1 MQAGQL
7 NEIITIYIPIHTK
20 NEYGEV
26 VEEWKKHTSTKANI
40 TYSGGNRNIQNGELF
55 FGYTKIFKVYRYVDI
70 NESMIIEWQNKRYK
84 IISIEDVKQYN
95 EKIITAEIINE

>member
-7 NEIITIYIPIHTK
+7 NEIINIYAPIHTK

-26 VEEWKKHTSTKANI
+26 VEEWKKRTSTKANI

-55 FGYTKIFKVYRYVDI
+55 LGYTKIFKIYRYVDI
-70 NESMIIEWQNKRYK
+70 NESMIIEWQNKRYR
-84 IISIEDVKQYN
+84 ITSIEDVKQWN